1 MLEQLRDNLQAVFKN
16 LRGQG
21 KITEQNIA
29 LALRDVRRTL
39 LEADV
44 NYGVAR
50 SFIDAVKE
58 KALGE
63 KVLTSITPGQQVI
76 RIIHDEMVHLL
87 GEAQVPLKLDGLPPA
102 MIMVV
107 GLQGSGKTTFAAKLA
122 KQLKSSGKRPMLVA
136 ADIYRPAAV
145 EQLQILG
152 ERSDVPVYREDSRD
166 VLRICRNALAQAR
179 NSDVNV
185 LIFDTAGR
193 LHIDD
198 AMMEELSAIHRELKP
213 RELLFVADGMIGQ
226 DAVNAAKAFNA
237 RLDITGIVLT
247 KMDGDARGGAA
258 LSIRSVTGKPI
269 KYISAGETTE
279 DLEAFYPERFA
290 GRILG
295 KGDVLSLVE
304 KAQEAFDEKEAE
316 KLEKKLRKNS
326 FDLHDFRD
334 QLKMLKKMGPLS
346 SLMDMIP
353 GAAKLKNAEI
363 DEKQFLRTAAILDSM
378 TREEKSR
385 PEIINAGRRRRIA
398 AGSGTQVSDVNR
410 LLNQFE
416 QMKKMMKQMN
426 RMKPSKQALQKMKN
440 MPWN

>member
-1 MLEQLRDNLQAVFKN
+1 MLEQLRDNLQTIFKN

-63 KVLTSITPGQQVI
+63 KVLLSITPGQQVI
-76 RIIHDEMVHLL
+76 KIIHDEMVRLL
-87 GEAQVPLKLDGLPPA
+87 GDTQVPLKLDGLPPA

-122 KQLKSSGKRPMLVA
+122 KQLKASGKRPMLVA
-136 ADIYRPAAV
+136 ADIYRPAAI

-152 ERSDVPVYREDSRD
+152 EHSSVPVYREQNRD

-193 LHIDD
+193 LHVDD

-213 RELLFVADGMIGQ
+213 REVLFVADGMIGQ

-237 RLDITGIVLT
+237 RLDVTGIVLT

-269 KYISAGETTE
+269 KYISAGESTE
-279 DLEAFYPERFA
+279 DLEAFHPERFA
-290 GRILG
+290 NRILG
-295 KGDVLSLVE
+295 KGDVVTLVE
-304 KAQEAFDEKEAE
+304 KAQEAFEEKDAE
-316 KLEKKLRKNS
+316 RLEKQLRKNR
-326 FDLHDFRD
+326 FDLHDFRE

-346 SLMDMIP
+346 SLVDMIP
-353 GAAKLKNAEI
+353 GAAKLKNAQI
-363 DEKQFLRTAAILDSM
+363 DETQFQRTAAILDSM

-410 LLNQFE
+410 LLNQFD

-426 RMKPSKQALQKMKN
+426 RMKLSKQAMQKMKS